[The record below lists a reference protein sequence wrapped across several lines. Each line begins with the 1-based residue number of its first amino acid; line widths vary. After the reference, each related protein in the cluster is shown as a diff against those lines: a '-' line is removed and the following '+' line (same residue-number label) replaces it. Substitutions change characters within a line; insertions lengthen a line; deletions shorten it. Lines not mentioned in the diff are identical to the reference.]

1 MALKYA
7 PAIGT
12 LMICDFRDTIAPEIC
27 KKRPVVLLANNSYRL
42 CSIVPCSTT
51 SPQPVEPW
59 HYLIHT
65 HTPLPRPYD
74 ASYYWVKCDMIFV
87 ASFDRLTIPFNGKD
101 ATGKRKLVVQS
112 VSEDELNAIRRCV
125 AKALFPGLILDN

>member
-7 PAIGT
+7 PNIGT
-12 LMICDFRDTIAPEIC
+12 LMICDFRETIAPEIC
-27 KKRPVVLLANNSYRL
+27 KKRPVVLLANNSHRL
-42 CSIVPCSTT
+42 CTVVPCSTT

-65 HTPLPRPYD
+65 QSPLPKPYS
-74 ASYYWVKCDMIFV
+74 AAYYWVKCDMVFV

-101 ATGKRKLVVQS
+101 ANGKRKLVVQS

-125 AKALFPGLILDN
+125 AKALFPGLVLDN